1 MNKSVSSFR
10 NAANVGVTVAIVT
23 LFIMLIGFNSVLASI
38 FSDLAG
44 QSVLS
49 GELPNPVYQIAV
61 VGLLALWC
69 GVQSTKEKRPVAL
82 LQALMAGS
90 LAGLI
95 IAIFSLVIGVVYEHG
110 ADFRYYMDALSPA
123 DVKFLLFDQ
132 SAVLGALIHF
142 ALFTGFSFLGGA
154 IRLVDFRALFKRPS
168 AAVTPTFQKV
178 SRLVSSNR
186 YAQWGLWLLVALA
199 TIFLPRWWGSYWN
212 YVFGTVGIYV
222 IMGIGLNI
230 IVGLSGQ
237 LVLGYV
243 AFFAVGAYTA
253 GVLNSPHYSLMWG
266 FWVAIVLGVLLAAL
280 GGILV
285 GLPTM
290 RLRGDY
296 LAIVTLGFGE
306 IIRILLNSDMLASLT
321 GGPNGIQDIRGP
333 TFFGIPLSS
342 DVDFMYLIGIGVIL
356 SVFIANRLQ
365 RSRVGRAWVS
375 IREDETV
382 AAASGVDTQRYKLMA
397 LAIGA
402 AFAGL
407 AGVLFATRNQFTGP
421 GDHTLMVS
429 INVLSI
435 VIVGGMGSIPGMF
448 LGSFA
453 LKGLPELL
461 REFANYRLLAFGALL
476 VVMMII
482 RPQGFWPA
490 STPKMA
496 DQAKSL
502 STDTAPPENSSKAA
516 DEKEESH
523 DAQH

>member
-1 MNKSVSSFR
+1 MNNQSVSTFR
-10 NAANVGVTVAIVT
+10 SAARVGLIVGVVT
-23 LFIMLIGFNSVLASI
+23 LFIVLIGFNSVLATI

-44 QSVLS
+44 KSVLS
-49 GELPNPVYQIAV
+49 GQLPEPIYQLPVM
-61 VGLLALWC
+61 GLLALWC
-69 GVQSTKEKRPVAL
+69 GLQSTREKRPIAL
-82 LQALMAGS
+82 LHALLAGS
-90 LAGLI
+90 LVGLI
-95 IAIFSLVIGVVYEHG
+95 IGIFSLVIGVAYEHG
-110 ADFRYYMDALSPA
+110 ADFRYYMDALSPN
-123 DVKFLLFDQ
+123 DVKFLLYKQ
-132 SAVLGALIHF
+132 SAVVGALIHLAIF
-142 ALFTGFSFLGGA
+142 AGVGLLGGA
-154 IRLVDFRALFKRPS
+154 LRLVDFHALFQKP
-168 AAVTPTFQKV
+168 AEVVTPAIQSLSQK
-178 SRLVSSNR
+178 LFTNR

-212 YVFGTVGIYV
+212 YVFGTVGIYI

-243 AFFAVGAYTA
+243 AFFAIGAYTA
-253 GVLNSPHYSLMWG
+253 GVLNAPNYNLMWG
-266 FWVAIVLGVLLAAL
+266 FWIAIVLGVLLASL

-306 IIRILLNSDMLASLT
+306 IIRIMLNSDMLSSFT
-321 GGPNGIQDIRGP
+321 GGPNGIRDIKGP
-333 TFFGIPLSS
+333 ALLGIPLSS
-342 DVDFMYLIGIGVIL
+342 DVDYMYLIAIGVIL
-356 SVFIANRLQ
+356 SVFVANRLQ
-365 RSRVGRAWVS
+365 RSRVGRAWTA

-382 AAASGVDTQRYKLMA
+382 AAASGVDTQRYKIMA

-429 INVLSI
+429 INVLCI

-476 VVMMII
+476 VFMMII

-490 STPKMA
+490 TPPKLA
-496 DQAKSL
+496 DQAKFL
-502 STDTAPPENSSKAA
+502 APTPPDGPHE
-516 DEKEESH
+516 EESH
-523 DAQH
+523 DTQH

>member
-1 MNKSVSSFR
+1 MNQAVSPSR
-10 NAANVGVTVAIVT
+10 NAARTGLIFAIVT
-23 LFIMLIGFNSVLASI
+23 LFIVLIGFNLVLASI
-38 FSDLAG
+38 FSDLVG
-44 QSVLS
+44 QSVLT
-49 GELPNPVYQIAV
+49 GELPSPAYQVAV

-69 GVQSTKEKRPVAL
+69 GIQSTKEKRPLAL
-82 LQALMAGS
+82 LHALIAGS

-95 IAIFSLVIGVVYEHG
+95 LAIYSVGIGVVYEHG
-110 ADFRYYMDALSPA
+110 ADFRYYMQALSPA
-123 DVKFLLFDQ
+123 AVTFWLFNQ
-132 SAVLGALIHF
+132 SAVMGALIHF
-142 ALFTGFSFLGGA
+142 VLFTGASFLGGA
-154 IRLVDFRALFKRPS
+154 CRLIDFGKL
-168 AAVTPTFQKV
+168 FQKPATV
-178 SRLVSSNR
+178 TQAATQSLSKLISTNR
-186 YAQWGLWLLVALA
+186 YAQWGVWLLVALV
-199 TIFLPRWWGSYWN
+199 TIFVPRWWGSYWN
-212 YVFGTVGIYV
+212 YVFGTVGIYI

-253 GVLNSPHYSLMWG
+253 GVLNAPHYSLMWG
-266 FWVAIVLGVLLAAL
+266 FWIAIVLGVLLAAF

-306 IIRILLNSDMLASLT
+306 IIRILLNSDMLAPLT
-321 GGPNGIQDIRGP
+321 GGPNGIQNIQGP
-333 TFFGIPLSS
+333 TFFGIPLTS
-342 DVDFMYLIGIGVIL
+342 DVDYMYLIAVGVIV

-429 INVLSI
+429 INVLCI

-461 REFANYRLLAFGALL
+461 REFENYRLLAFGALL
-476 VVMMII
+476 VFMMII

-490 STPKMA
+490 STPKLA

-502 STDTAPPENSSKAA
+502 PAAPPGDSPKAT
-516 DEKEESH
+516 DKKEESH
-523 DAQH
+523 DDEH

>member
-1 MNKSVSSFR
+1 MNNQSASTFR
-10 NAANVGVTVAIVT
+10 SAARVGLTFGVVI
-23 LFIMLIGFNSVLASI
+23 LFIVLIGFNSVLASI
-38 FSDLAG
+38 FSDLVG
-44 QSVLS
+44 QPVLT
-49 GELPNPVYQIAV
+49 GELANPAYQVAV
-61 VGLLALWC
+61 VGLLAFWC
-69 GVQSTKEKRPVAL
+69 GLQSTREKRPVAL
-82 LQALMAGS
+82 LQALLAGS

-95 IAIFSLVIGVVYEHG
+95 IAVFSLAIGVVYAHG
-110 ADFRYYMDALSPA
+110 ADFRYYLDALSPS
-123 DVKFLLFDQ
+123 DVKFLLYNQ
-132 SAVLGALIHF
+132 SAVVGALIHL
-142 ALFTGFSFLGGA
+142 ALIAGFGFLGGA
-154 IRLVDFRALFKRPS
+154 ARLVNLHTLFKKPGEI
-168 AAVTPTFQKV
+168 VTPVLQKF
-178 SRLVSSNR
+178 SWGFSSNR
-186 YAQWGLWLLVALA
+186 YAKMGIWLVVALA
-199 TIFLPRWWGSYWN
+199 TIFLPRLWGSYWN
-212 YVFGTVGIYV
+212 YVFGTVGIYI

-243 AFFAVGAYTA
+243 AFFAIGAYTA
-253 GVLNSPHYSLMWG
+253 GVLNSPTYNLMWG
-266 FWVAIVLGVLLAAL
+266 YWIAIVLGVLLAAL

-306 IIRILLNSDMLASLT
+306 IIRILLNSDMLSSLT
-321 GGPNGIQDIRGP
+321 GGPNGIRDIKGP
-333 TFFGIPLSS
+333 VLLGIPLNS
-342 DVDFMYLIGIGVIL
+342 DVDFMYLIAIGVIL

-429 INVLSI
+429 INVLCI

-448 LGSFA
+448 VGSFA

-476 VVMMII
+476 VFMMII

-490 STPKMA
+490 SPPKLA

-502 STDTAPPENSSKAA
+502 SSDPPENPSKAA

>member
-1 MNKSVSSFR
+1 MNQSVSSFR
-10 NAANVGVTVAIVT
+10 SASRVGVIFAVVT
-23 LFIMLIGFNSVLASI
+23 LFIVLIGFNSVLASI
-38 FSDLAG
+38 FSDLVG

-132 SAVLGALIHF
+132 SAVVGALIHF
-142 ALFTGFSFLGGA
+142 ALFAGFSILGGTV
-154 IRLVDFRALFKRPS
+154 RLVDFHTLLKKPS
-168 AAVTPTFQKV
+168 EAMTSTLHKG

-186 YAQWGLWLLVALA
+186 FVQIGLMLALVLM
-199 TIFLPRWWGSYWN
+199 TIFLPRSWGSYWN
-212 YVFGTVGIYV
+212 YVFGTVGIYI

-243 AFFAVGAYTA
+243 AFFAIGAYTA
-253 GVLNSPHYSLMWG
+253 GELNSPHYSLMWG
-266 FWVAIVLGVLLAAL
+266 FWVAIILGVLLAAL

-306 IIRILLNSDMLASLT
+306 IIRILLNSDMLSSLT
-321 GGPNGIQDIRGP
+321 GGPNGIRDIKGP
-333 TFFGIPLSS
+333 SFFGIPLSS
-342 DVDFMYLIGIGVIL
+342 DVDFMYLIAIGVII
-356 SVFIANRLQ
+356 SVFVAYRLQ

-429 INVLSI
+429 INVLCI

-448 LGSFA
+448 VGSFA

-461 REFANYRLLAFGALL
+461 REFENYRLLAFGALL
-476 VVMMII
+476 VFMMII

-490 STPKMA
+490 STPKLA

-502 STDTAPPENSSKAA
+502 APPRSEDSS
-516 DEKEESH
+516 EKESH
-523 DAQH
+523 DTQH

>member
-1 MNKSVSSFR
+1 
-10 NAANVGVTVAIVT
+10 
-23 LFIMLIGFNSVLASI
+23 
-38 FSDLAG
+38 
-44 QSVLS
+44 
-49 GELPNPVYQIAV
+49 
-61 VGLLALWC
+61 
-69 GVQSTKEKRPVAL
+69 
-82 LQALMAGS
+82 
-90 LAGLI
+90 
-95 IAIFSLVIGVVYEHG
+95 
-110 ADFRYYMDALSPA
+110 
-123 DVKFLLFDQ
+123 
-132 SAVLGALIHF
+132 
-142 ALFTGFSFLGGA
+142 
-154 IRLVDFRALFKRPS
+154 
-168 AAVTPTFQKV
+168 
-178 SRLVSSNR
+178 
-186 YAQWGLWLLVALA
+186 
-199 TIFLPRWWGSYWN
+199 
-212 YVFGTVGIYV
+212 
-222 IMGIGLNI
+222 MGIGLNI

-502 STDTAPPENSSKAA
+502 STGTAPPENPSKAA